1 MAAMS
6 VPPAQGAFFEN
17 KLHSVTKMTFSMA
30 TMDDAGETRLQGPS
44 PLFQGASPLPVVITL
59 LKELKPPDSPFKR

>member
-1 MAAMS
+1 MFAHAFSTLLFYVLLRPEFMAAMN
-6 VPPAQGAFFEN
+6 VPPAKGGFFEN

-44 PLFQGASPLPVVITL
+44 PLPVAIAL
-59 LKELKPPDSPFKR
+59 